1 MVYIPIAFQD
11 YQKISW
17 MFILKSAIKL
27 SMKIEPL
34 SKNKKEEL
42 ELLHRREKDSR
53 VCDRIK
59 AVLLSSE
66 GWTNRSIAQALRIS
80 DKTVV
85 NHLADWVK
93 EEKLKTENGGSES
106 SLNENQTGSFEK
118 HLLEKT
124 YVKAAEICAYVWA
137 TYGISYTVSGMT
149 KWLER
154 QGFSYK
160 HPKAVPAKA
169 DPQKQEE
176 FIENYLA
183 LSSET
188 PVNEPILFMDSAHP
202 TMATKVVC
210 GWIKKGMDKPIA
222 QTASRTRVNVMGAIG
237 LAEMKVTSCCPEY
250 VNAETTV
257 AFFDLLKAAY
267 PEAPTIH
274 IILDQ
279 SGYHKSK
286 LVQEEALKKNIK
298 LHYLPPYS
306 PNLNPIERVWKVM
319 NEKVRDNV
327 FFSSAKEFR
336 DTILNFFEHEINK
349 ITPFLRGRINDDFQ
363 TLKT

>member
-1 MVYIPIAFQD
+1 MNFQ
-11 YQKISW
+11 
-17 MFILKSAIKL
+17 
-27 SMKIEPL
+27 PL

-42 ELLHRREKDSR
+42 ERLHRRERDSR

-59 AVLLSSE
+59 AVLLRSE
-66 GWTNRSIAQALRIS
+66 GWSNRSIAQALRLREETVAQHLS
-80 DKTVV
+80 DWLET
-85 NHLADWVK
+85 
-93 EEKLKTENGGSES
+93 EKLKPENGGSES
-106 SLNENQTGSFEK
+106 KLSKSQSRLFEK
-118 HLLEKT
+118 HLEEKT
-124 YVKAAEICAYVWA
+124 YVGVAAICAYVQA
-137 TYGISYTVSGMT
+137 TYGVNYTISGMT
-149 KWLER
+149 KWLKQHR
-154 QGFSYK
+154 FSYK

-169 DPQKQEE
+169 DLQKQEE
-176 FIENYLA
+176 FIKEYLV

-188 PVNEPILFMDSAHP
+188 PADEPILFMDSAHP

-210 GWIKKGMDKPIA
+210 GWIKKGQDKPIA

-237 LAEMKVTSCCPEY
+237 LDEMKVTSWCPEY

-267 PEAPTIH
+267 PNAPTIH

-279 SGYHKSK
+279 SGYHLSK
-286 LVQEEALKKNIK
+286 LVQEAALEKNIQ

-319 NEKVRDNV
+319 NEKVRNNV

-336 DTILNFFEHEINK
+336 ETISNFFKHEINK
-349 ITPFLRGRINDDFQ
+349 ITPLLRGRINDNFQ
-363 TLKT
+363 TIKPVS